1 MDQMLNG
8 PAVFKKQRPTMKRM
22 GTQHIIAHK
31 DQQQQFHPGQEEAGI
46 TNTSIPA
53 VAVELTPKQRM
64 EERKR
69 QEADARAAVMTTEA
83 RGAINNYA
91 QARMT
96 RQQNTYNH
104 MMSNPHAAA

>member
-22 GTQHIIAHK
+22 GTQHVIAANNPQ
-31 DQQQQFHPGQEEAGI
+31 DFHPGADGPGV

-53 VAVELTPKQRM
+53 VAVVLTPKQRM

-69 QEADARAAVMTTEA
+69 
-83 RGAINNYA
+83 
-91 QARMT
+91 
-96 RQQNTYNH
+96 
-104 MMSNPHAAA
+104 